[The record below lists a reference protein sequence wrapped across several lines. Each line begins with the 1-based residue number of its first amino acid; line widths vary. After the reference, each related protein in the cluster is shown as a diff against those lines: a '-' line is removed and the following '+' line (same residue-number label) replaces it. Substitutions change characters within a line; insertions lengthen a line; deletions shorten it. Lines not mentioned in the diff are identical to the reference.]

1 MYTASIPVTDVLV
14 NLEVWIEVELGVSV
28 VLFMMV
34 SLVFAVGC
42 TVEVVDI
49 VVSTS
54 DVVVET
60 DEVVRVVDVAGTD
73 AVIKV
78 GDEVVEIVRV
88 VGFAEVVDA
97 DKVDIINDKDI
108 IDGVVN
114 TVDVSDTDDE
124 WTDDI
129 RTEDVEPLVILIPV
143 ITAEWLVKQEYKFTN
158 SHAYSVKLLPAGMLS
173 AQWIK
178 FNWSLGGIR

>member
-1 MYTASIPVTDVLV
+1 
-14 NLEVWIEVELGVSV
+14 
-28 VLFMMV
+28 MMV

-49 VVSTS
+49 VVGIS
-54 DVVVET
+54 VVVET
-60 DEVVRVVDVAGTD
+60 DEVIDEVVRIVGVVGTD
-73 AVIKV
+73 EVIKV
-78 GDEVVEIVRV
+78 DDEVVEIVRV

-124 WTDDI
+124 
-129 RTEDVEPLVILIPV
+129 
-143 ITAEWLVKQEYKFTN
+143 
-158 SHAYSVKLLPAGMLS
+158 
-173 AQWIK
+173 
-178 FNWSLGGIR
+178 